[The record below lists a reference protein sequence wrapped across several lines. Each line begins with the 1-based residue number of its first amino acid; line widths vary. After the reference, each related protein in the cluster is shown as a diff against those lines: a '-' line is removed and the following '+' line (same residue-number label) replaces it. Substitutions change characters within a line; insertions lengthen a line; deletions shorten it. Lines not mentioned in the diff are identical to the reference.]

1 MELQGEKLAGEG
13 GGEGGGGEGVVGDDG
28 EAGETAQEVAHGEAA
43 QEGRAVIVETTALA
57 EYHEGETVAE
67 TACHQDDVHHLP
79 SHLQL
84 TEY

>member
-1 MELQGEKLAGEG
+1 MKLQGEKLAGEG

-28 EAGETAQEVAHGEAA
+28 EARETAEEVAHSEAA

-57 EYHEGETVAE
+57 EYHEGETVTE
-67 TACHQDDVHHLP
+67 TACHHDDMYHLP

-84 TEY
+84 TED